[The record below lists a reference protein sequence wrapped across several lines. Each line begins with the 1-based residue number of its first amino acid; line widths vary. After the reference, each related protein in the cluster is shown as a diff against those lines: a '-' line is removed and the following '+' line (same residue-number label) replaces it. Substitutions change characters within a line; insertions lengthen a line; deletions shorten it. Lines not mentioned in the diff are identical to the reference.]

1 MSTTSDLNTNGS
13 TTSLIAVI
21 TGGASG
27 IGESVVRRLAMREY
41 FTVVIADLD
50 KAGADRL
57 ADDLQCSGYS
67 AEGMALDISSKDSI
81 AEFYQELTARY
92 GRCDVL
98 VNNAG
103 MAKLAP
109 FAELSLEMWNRT
121 LAVNVTGAMLMT
133 QEALPLLGQ
142 NGWGRVVNLSSVSGL
157 RASAGRIA
165 YGTSKAAIT
174 GLTRQ
179 MAVELAPLGITV
191 NAVAPGPVETF
202 LAQTTHSQKTRE
214 AYNRLVPLGRYARP
228 DEVAAAVDFL
238 CSDDASFITGHTIPV
253 DGGYMA
259 AGILET

>member
-1 MSTTSDLNTNGS
+1 MSTASDLNPEGS
-13 TTSLIAVI
+13 TASLIAVI

-27 IGESVVRRLAMREY
+27 IGESVVRRLATRQH
-41 FTVVIADLD
+41 FTAIIADLD

-57 ADDLQCSGYS
+57 ANELRCSGSS
-67 AEGMALDISSKDSI
+67 AVGAAVDISSKDSI
-81 AEFYQELTARY
+81 VEFYQKLKAEY

-109 FAELSLEMWNRT
+109 FAELSLETWNRT

-133 QEALPLLGQ
+133 QEALPLMGQ

-157 RASAGRIA
+157 RASAGRMA

-191 NAVAPGPVETF
+191 NAVAPGPVETL

-214 AYNRLVPLGRYARP
+214 AYNRLVPLGRYASP
-228 DEVAAAVDFL
+228 DEVAAAVGFL

>member
-1 MSTTSDLNTNGS
+1 MAKGQH
-13 TTSLIAVI
+13 
-21 TGGASG
+21 
-27 IGESVVRRLAMREY
+27 

-50 KAGADRL
+50 EVGADRL
-57 ADDLQCSGYS
+57 ATELQSSGYS
-67 AEGMALDISSKDSI
+67 AHGMSLDISSKDSI
-81 AEFYQELTARY
+81 DEFYQELRAKY

-103 MAKLAP
+103 IAKLTP
-109 FAELSLEMWNRT
+109 FSEMSLDIWNRT

-133 QEALPLLGQ
+133 QGALQLMRQ

-157 RASAGRIA
+157 RASAGRMA

-191 NAVAPGPVETF
+191 NAVAPGPVETL
-202 LAQTTHSQKTRE
+202 LAQATHSSDTRA

-228 DEVAAAVDFL
+228 DEVAAAVEFL
-238 CSDDASFITGHTIPV
+238 CSDDASFITGHTLPV

-259 AGILET
+259 AGILEI

>member
-1 MSTTSDLNTNGS
+1 MNVISDSTTDGS
-13 TTSLIAVI
+13 KASRVAVI

-27 IGESVVRRLAMREY
+27 IGESVARRMAMRSNC
-41 FTVVIADLD
+41 TAVIADLD
-50 KAGADRL
+50 RTGAERL
-57 ADDLQCSGYS
+57 AKELRSSGYS
-67 AEGMALDISSKDSI
+67 AEGMSLDVSSKDSI
-81 AEFYQELTARY
+81 VEFYQALESTY

-103 MAKLAP
+103 IAKLTP
-109 FAELSLEMWNRT
+109 FSELSLETWNTT

-133 QEALPLLGQ
+133 QEAVPLMGQ

-157 RASAGRIA
+157 RASAGRMA
-165 YGTSKAAIT
+165 YGTSKAAVT

-179 MAVELAPLGITV
+179 MAIELAPLGITV
-191 NAVAPGPVETF
+191 NAVAPGPVETV
-202 LAQTTHSQKTRE
+202 LAKTAHSPKTRA

-259 AGILET
+259 AGILEA

>member
-1 MSTTSDLNTNGS
+1 MSTTSEPNTDSS
-13 TTSLIAVI
+13 TTSRIAVI

-27 IGESVVRRLAMREY
+27 IGESVARRMAMRQH
-41 FTVVIADLD
+41 FTAVIADLD
-50 KAGADRL
+50 KVSADRL
-57 ADDLQCSGYS
+57 ANELQSSGCS
-67 AEGMALDISSKDSI
+67 AQGMSLDVSSKDSI
-81 AEFYQELTARY
+81 AEFYQELRAKY

-103 MAKLAP
+103 IAKLEP
-109 FAELSLEMWNRT
+109 FSELSLETWNRT

-133 QEALPLLGQ
+133 QEAVRLMGR

-157 RASAGRIA
+157 RASAGRMA

-179 MAVELAPLGITV
+179 MAIELAPLGITV
-191 NAVAPGPVETF
+191 NAVAPGPVETV
-202 LAQTTHSQKTRE
+202 LAQTAHSSKTRA
-214 AYNRLVPLGRYARP
+214 AYNRMVPLGRYARP

-253 DGGYMA
+253 DGGYLA

>member
-1 MSTTSDLNTNGS
+1 MNPTPAATTNGS
-13 TTSLIAVI
+13 LASRVAVI
-21 TGGASG
+21 TGGAGG
-27 IGESVVRRLAMREY
+27 IGESVARRIAMRPH
-41 FTVVIADLD
+41 FTAVIADLD
-50 KAGADRL
+50 RTGADRL
-57 ADDLQCSGYS
+57 ANELRSSGYS
-67 AEGMALDISSKDSI
+67 AKGMTLDVSSKESI
-81 AEFYQELTARY
+81 VEFYQELEAMF

-103 MAKLAP
+103 IAKLTP
-109 FAELSLEMWNRT
+109 LSELSLETWNTT

-133 QEALPLLGQ
+133 KEAVPLMGR

-157 RASAGRIA
+157 RASAGRMA
-165 YGTSKAAIT
+165 YGTSKAAVT

-179 MAVELAPLGITV
+179 MAIELAPLGITV
-191 NAVAPGPVETF
+191 NAVAPGPVETA
-202 LAQTTHSQKTRE
+202 LAKTTHSPKTRA